1 MISWILVNVEK
12 HFKVCNLEVE
22 NEILETR
29 FMDFNPKKVEIIKPQ
44 EVFML

>member
-1 MISWILVNVEK
+1 MWKNILKFV
-12 HFKVCNLEVE
+12 NLEVE
-22 NEILETR
+22 DEILNTR